1 MSAIPYAVGY
11 TFTDSSYEARVG
23 GEFSVSIDRHTLKG
37 TYNTDASTL
46 EADPF
51 VFSFY
56 KRKVSLAEKRPFFSR
71 DLDVYRSPISLLYT
85 RGIADIN
92 YGANYTFRSNTLKAG
107 AFYVEEEPIP
117 GDTTHNI
124 RRFMAVRPN
133 VVTKFVNFG
142 GTFIHNEQTNG
153 PSETIISGD
162 ARVDLPSRWVFV
174 PQLATNRDGYA
185 SKAYL
190 YYEFN
195 PAGGPYADFSY
206 TRFGKKFDG
215 MTVINL
221 FGKNYDEISNSVG
234 YNFIYNRSYFH
245 QMNARVEFYKAESL
259 DRDFMLQ
266 RNINGNFFY
275 KVNDWLSV
283 NHYAEISN
291 ADEALSDTTKK
302 NHNDYAQDHNVKIL
316 IGNNAIVLGY
326 KEGSYYG
333 QKLRNPYASYES
345 MFFSRVGVSA
355 TAFLVENEARIFSA
369 KINYR
374 IMPKLFLRSLYQWK
388 SEKGKSNK
396 YDNFQLWNSMLQY
409 EFFAGSNLYLVLNL
423 QGEDLEYV
431 GRYCKLAY
439 EFNF

>member
-142 GTFIHNEQTNG
+142 GT
-153 PSETIISGD
+153 
-162 ARVDLPSRWVFV
+162 
-174 PQLATNRDGYA
+174 
-185 SKAYL
+185 
-190 YYEFN
+190 
-195 PAGGPYADFSY
+195 
-206 TRFGKKFDG
+206 
-215 MTVINL
+215 
-221 FGKNYDEISNSVG
+221 
-234 YNFIYNRSYFH
+234 
-245 QMNARVEFYKAESL
+245 
-259 DRDFMLQ
+259 
-266 RNINGNFFY
+266 
-275 KVNDWLSV
+275 
-283 NHYAEISN
+283 
-291 ADEALSDTTKK
+291 
-302 NHNDYAQDHNVKIL
+302 
-316 IGNNAIVLGY
+316 
-326 KEGSYYG
+326 
-333 QKLRNPYASYES
+333 
-345 MFFSRVGVSA
+345 
-355 TAFLVENEARIFSA
+355 
-369 KINYR
+369 
-374 IMPKLFLRSLYQWK
+374 
-388 SEKGKSNK
+388 
-396 YDNFQLWNSMLQY
+396 
-409 EFFAGSNLYLVLNL
+409 
-423 QGEDLEYV
+423 
-431 GRYCKLAY
+431 
-439 EFNF
+439 